1 MVLTLTH
8 KSFAGSFLFRYYIA
22 MEEFISFKD
31 IYHHIALAIAI
42 VLGATWSE
50 TIKDKLSM
58 YTLFKGIKGSFLQSI
73 AVTFVLLT
81 VLMGCYVVLFSLQ
94 RQEDAYLKQQN
105 QDDKEQPD
113 AFVR

>member
-1 MVLTLTH
+1 
-8 KSFAGSFLFRYYIA
+8 

-42 VLGATWSE
+42 VLGATWSDA
-50 TIKDKLSM
+50 IKDKLAT
-58 YTLFKGIKGSFLQSI
+58 YTQFKGIQGVFLQSI
-73 AVTFVLLT
+73 AVTGVLLA

-94 RQEDAYLKQQN
+94 RQEDAYLKK
-105 QDDKEQPD
+105 QDEDEQPD

>member
-22 MEEFISFKD
+22 IEEFISFKD

-58 YTLFKGIKGSFLQSI
+58 YTLFKSIKGSFLQSI

-81 VLMGCYVVLFSLQ
+81 VLMGCYVVIFSLQ
-94 RQEDAYLKQQN
+94 RQEDAYLKK
-105 QDDKEQPD
+105 QDEDEQPD

>member
-8 KSFAGSFLFRYYIA
+8 KSFGGSFLFRYYIP

-31 IYHHIALAIAI
+31 IYHHIALAVAI

-94 RQEDAYLKQQN
+94 RQEDAYLKK
-105 QDDKEQPD
+105 QDEDEQPD

>member
-8 KSFAGSFLFRYYIA
+8 KSLGGSFLFRYYIP

-50 TIKDKLSM
+50 TIKDKLA
-58 YTLFKGIKGSFLQSI
+58 TFTPFKGIKGGFLQSI
-73 AVTFVLLT
+73 AVTLILLAL
-81 VLMGCYVVLFSLQ
+81 LMGCYVVLFSLQ
-94 RQEDAYLKQQN
+94 RQEDAYLKK
-105 QDDKEQPD
+105 QDEDEQPD